1 MKISGNNLIILGSI
15 LTLAILLITIAV
27 LLFRT
32 LRAQQRK
39 NMYSLEW
46 EHRQINTEQFQ
57 DYQKQYA
64 ILQNQRHDM
73 KHHIRYIHE
82 LMEREEWEK
91 LQEYLDSLIE
101 DLS

>member
-1 MKISGNNLIILGSI
+1 MKIASIHLIILGCI
-15 LTLAILLITIAV
+15 LILAILLIAIAI

-46 EHRQINTEQFQ
+46 ERRQINAEQFQ
-57 DYQKQYA
+57 DYQKQYTM
-64 ILQNQRHDM
+64 LQNQRHDM
-73 KHHIRYIHE
+73 KHHIRYIQE

-91 LQEYLDSLIE
+91 LQEYLDSLIQE
-101 DLS
+101 LS